1 MLSFSRKQPGLIV
14 SAAAHTTLLAV
25 TLIAFNSPAKYDEAK
40 EAIPVEMIT
49 DQAFSQISKGEKTAK
64 EAKPVQKADKV
75 AEVEE
80 LKPTPPIAEAK
91 KDVPL
96 PPPPLKRQR
105 DPGEDEAEKPEP
117 QKTAALPPPRPA
129 LEETKPAPE
138 PPKRPEPPKAQ
149 AKPEPKEEAKA
160 EPEEAE
166 TVAPKPPPRP
176 KIEPKQEAKP
186 EAKPEPKQEAKH
198 ETKPAPTPPKPP
210 EKPRLKTD
218 EVAKLLAKSKTDDKH
233 DKPAVKPRSGEES
246 EEKSSKFDTN
256 AISKLLD
263 HDKPQATGSRGREI
277 VRTASLGAA
286 SGTSQRMAPNMMDA
300 LNSLMM
306 EQWMRCWHYFG
317 TSGGSKYYPQISI
330 RFRPDGSLA
339 AEPVLRNPTAD
350 PALTSLATAAM
361 NAVRECNPM
370 KIPAQFA
377 PYFDQWKSRTVE
389 FRPDE
394 MR

>member
-1 MLSFSRKQPGLIV
+1 MAFSRKEPGLIV

-25 TLIAFNSPAKYDEAK
+25 TLIAFNSPAKYEDAK

-49 DQAFSQISKGEKTAK
+49 DQAFSQISKGEKHAK
-64 EAKPVQKADKV
+64 EARPVQKADKV
-75 AEVEE
+75 ADVEE

-91 KDVPL
+91 KDTPL
-96 PPPPLKRQR
+96 PPPPLRRQR
-105 DPGEDEAEKPEP
+105 DPGEDDAQKPEP
-117 QKTAALPPPRPA
+117 QKTAALPPPRPPM
-129 LEETKPAPE
+129 EEAKPAPE
-138 PPKRPEPPKAQ
+138 PPKRPEPPRAQ
-149 AKPEPKEEAKA
+149 EKPEAKPEKQEAKQ
-160 EPEEAE
+160 EPDDAE

-186 EAKPEPKQEAKH
+186 EAKPEPKPEARH
-198 ETKPAPTPPKPP
+198 EPKPPPKPP

-218 EVAKLLAKSKTDDKH
+218 EVAKLLARSKSEDSRE
-233 DKPAVKPRSGEES
+233 KPAVKPKSGEES
-246 EEKSSKFDTN
+246 DEKRQKFDTN

-263 HDKPQATGSRGREI
+263 HDKPQATGSRGREV
-277 VRTASLGAA
+277 VRTASLGTAT
-286 SGTSQRMAPNMMDA
+286 GTSQRMSPNMMDA

-317 TSGGSKYYPQISI
+317 TSGGSKYYPMISL
-330 RFRPDGSLA
+330 RFRPDGGLA
-339 AEPVLRNPTAD
+339 AEPILRNPTSD

-370 KIPAQFA
+370 RIPAQFA
-377 PYFDQWKSRTVE
+377 PYYEQWKTRTVE

>member
-1 MLSFSRKQPGLIV
+1 MQVSRKEPGLIV
-14 SAAAHTTLLAV
+14 SAAAHVSLLAA
-25 TLIAFNSPAKYDEAK
+25 TLIAFNSTAKFEDAK

-75 AEVEE
+75 ADVEE

-105 DPGEDEAEKPEP
+105 DPGEDDAQKPEP
-117 QKTAALPPPRPA
+117 QKTAALPPPRPPM
-129 LEETKPAPE
+129 EETKPAPE

-149 AKPEPKEEAKA
+149 AKSEPKAEKQEEKD

-166 TVAPKPPPRP
+166 TVAPKPPQRP
-176 KIEPKQEAKP
+176 KMETKQEP
-186 EAKPEPKQEAKH
+186 KPEPKQEAKQ
-198 ETKPAPTPPKPP
+198 ETKPVPTPPKPP

-218 EVAKLLAKSKTDDKH
+218 EVAKLLAKSKTDDKQE
-233 DKPAVKPRSGEES
+233 KAAVKPKSGEES
-246 EEKSSKFDTN
+246 DDKRTKFDTN
-256 AISKLLD
+256 AISRMLD
-263 HDKPQATGSRGREI
+263 HDKPQATGSRGREV
-277 VRTASLGAA
+277 VRTASLGTAT
-286 SGTSQRMAPNMMDA
+286 GTSQRVAPNMMDA

-317 TSGGSKYYPQISI
+317 TSGGKYFPQISLK
-330 RFRPDGSLA
+330 FRPDGSLA
-339 AEPVLRNPTAD
+339 AEPVLRNPTSD
-350 PALTSLATAAM
+350 PAFESLAKAAM
-361 NAVRECNPM
+361 SAVRECNPM

-377 PYFDQWKSRTVE
+377 PYYEQWKTRTVE

>member
-1 MLSFSRKQPGLIV
+1 LTVSRKEPGLIV
-14 SAAAHTTLLAV
+14 SAAAHTTLLAA
-25 TLIAFNSPAKYDEAK
+25 TLLAFNSPAKYEDAK

-49 DQAFSQISKGEKTAK
+49 DQALSQISKGEKSAR

-75 AEVEE
+75 ADVEE

-96 PPPPLKRQR
+96 PPPPLRRQR
-105 DPGEDEAEKPEP
+105 DPGEDDAEKPEP
-117 QKTAALPPPRPA
+117 QKMAALPPPRPPM
-129 LEETKPAPE
+129 EETKPAPE

-149 AKPEPKEEAKA
+149 AKPEKQEAKE

-166 TVAPKPPPRP
+166 TVAPKPPQRP

-186 EAKPEPKQEAKH
+186 EAKPEPKQEA
-198 ETKPAPTPPKPP
+198 KPAPTPPKPP

-218 EVAKLLAKSKTDDKH
+218 EVAKLLARSKTDDKH
-233 DKPAVKPRSGEES
+233 EKPAVKPKSGEES
-246 EEKSSKFDTN
+246 DEKRTKFDTN
-256 AISKLLD
+256 AISRMLD
-263 HDKPQATGSRGREI
+263 HDKPQATGSRGREV

-286 SGTSQRMAPNMMDA
+286 TGTSQRMAPNMMDA

-317 TSGGSKYYPQISI
+317 TSGGKYFPQISL
-330 RFRPDGSLA
+330 RFRPDGGLA
-339 AEPVLRNPTAD
+339 AEPILRNPTSD

-377 PYFDQWKSRTVE
+377 PYYEQWKSRTVE